1 MTTLEIETVAA
12 AEALTADEFYA
23 ELTRRN
29 RGLISAA
36 QQQALEEGTVLVAGC
51 GSVGG
56 AAVQPLARLGVRRF
70 LVADSGAYELNNL
83 NRQHAGVAD
92 IGRNK
97 AEVAAE
103 RILSV
108 NPHAEVRVFPEG
120 VTTQNVDELTATCQ
134 VIVDGVDVT
143 MMSGLRA
150 KFALHEKAV
159 ARRLPLVTGWD
170 MAGCLYAQH
179 FDYRTVALPFDG
191 AITAGDLD
199 RLTTWELIFR
209 MVPLRRIPGEFL
221 AELSP
226 NLGNTSYSVP
236 QLVQAALMFGAV
248 SSHMVAKLLAG
259 EHVPAEVSLD
269 VHQAVRRPAARLA
282 SVASWPGEALRMI
295 RALKRYQ
302 QEIHHGRHH

>member
-70 LVADSGAYELNNL
+70 LVADSGAYDLNNL

-108 NPHAEVRVFPEG
+108 NPHAELRVFPEG
-120 VTTQNVDELTATCQ
+120 VTTQN
-134 VIVDGVDVT
+134 
-143 MMSGLRA
+143 
-150 KFALHEKAV
+150 
-159 ARRLPLVTGWD
+159 
-170 MAGCLYAQH
+170 
-179 FDYRTVALPFDG
+179 
-191 AITAGDLD
+191 
-199 RLTTWELIFR
+199 
-209 MVPLRRIPGEFL
+209 L

-236 QLVQAALMFGAV
+236 QLVQAALMFGAM

-282 SVASWPGEALRMI
+282 SVAGWPGEAVRMI

-302 QEIHHGRHH
+302 QEI